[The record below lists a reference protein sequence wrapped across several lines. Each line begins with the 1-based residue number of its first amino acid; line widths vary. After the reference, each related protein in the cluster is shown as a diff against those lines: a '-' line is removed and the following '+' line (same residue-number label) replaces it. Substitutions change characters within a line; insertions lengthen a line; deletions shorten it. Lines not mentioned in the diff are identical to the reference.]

1 MTEINPNK
9 GLPIQPNVTPKEPK
23 HVETPAMPAQNA
35 DQPKE
40 MTQKDLGNVP
50 AAAIGQSQIQV
61 KAADSLENDLKLLAE
76 NPELVKK
83 SMAVGEKAEKEQLAE
98 GKEPAQAYFTGLNV
112 SKAFV
117 DEFAK

>member
-1 MTEINPNK
+1 MTEINANA
-9 GLPIQPNVTPKEPK
+9 GLPIQPGVSPKETK
-23 HVETPAMPAQNA
+23 PAEAAKAVPAE
-35 DQPKE
+35 PVKE

-61 KAADSLENDLKLLAE
+61 KAVDSLENDLKTLLD

-83 SMAVGEKAEKEQLAE
+83 SLVIGEKAEAIYKADGVEDAHLKA
-98 GKEPAQAYFTGLNV
+98 LNV
-112 SKAFV
+112 AKAFA

>member
-9 GLPIQPNVTPKEPK
+9 GLPIQPNVTPKETK
-23 HVETPAMPAQNA
+23 PAEQPPAVNQIQ
-35 DQPKE
+35 DPPKE
-40 MTQKDLGNVP
+40 MTQKDLGNDP

-61 KAADSLENDLKLLAE
+61 KAADSIENDLKMLEE

-83 SMAVGEKAEKEQLAE
+83 SMAVGEKAEKEQLAK
-98 GKEPAQAYFTGLNV
+98 GQPSAQAYFTGINI
-112 SKAFV
+112 SKAFA

>member
-1 MTEINPNK
+1 MTEINTNA

-23 HVETPAMPAQNA
+23 PAEAAKPAPVA
-35 DQPKE
+35 EPAKE
-40 MTQKDLGNVP
+40 MTQKDLGNDP

-61 KAADSLENDLKLLAE
+61 KAVDSLENDLKTLLD

-83 SMAVGEKAEKEQLAE
+83 SLAIGEKAEEIYKAE
-98 GKEPAQAYFTGLNV
+98 GVEDPHLKALNV
-112 SKAFV
+112 AKAFA